1 MQPIQFFAARA
12 EDGVLL
18 PGATVDVF
26 VSGTQTRAA
35 LFSDANAL
43 APLENP
49 TSADNGARVFFFTT
63 AGRIDIQ
70 IRYGGYLAPLLREV
84 STVDP
89 ADVVNTEVER
99 LRLEVTDGRI
109 YPTKEAGLA
118 SGTVA
123 NGAFFWAAGSDA
135 AILRTLWF
143 KVDAVTAQHIADDP
157 GLNALAELVG
167 GFAELFNAPNQ
178 WPDHTYTLSQG
189 AANVVT
195 PEGRFAK
202 TVNATLTKALVG
214 GRPALTVASTDATE
228 GSYTWRQPIALL
240 GLAVGDVFSASIRV
254 FNRVGTQAARVL
266 VRQLDSAGEELV
278 AARQTFTV
286 PSVMYSELVAKFSG
300 VTLVAGAVSISFLV
314 GVTGTSTRLS
324 VGEFLIAKGSQAQYR
339 PNYTQTI
346 NATIAA
352 ATAGLQTQ
360 ISANTSATN
369 LLEGRVEGI
378 TEVFDNPNL
387 FTDKDYVK
395 TVATAG
401 LDPAGSGTYTK
412 TANTVL
418 AQITTGDGRK
428 GFTFSVSAASSNSFR
443 WLQTLAA
450 AGLVAGDKFSASVR
464 ILGGAS
470 LGLSRILVRQ
480 FNNSSGEI
488 TDARQTYII
497 VNGVVPETVVKF
509 AGITLDAAAV
519 SVDIYLEAN
528 SLSTSLQMTDYM
540 LAKGSV
546 AEYRP
551 ATKGRLATSEDLS
564 TVSSIDAEREKWR
577 WSPNI
582 FPDPRFTSSGTSYAW
597 ATGAATPIV
606 GKNGQACIETPASA
620 SAVNRRTAKLSVANF
635 KSGKISASL
644 VIQEKIGDQ
653 GLAGIQLR
661 LVAFDAAGTQLNWT
675 SVGDDAGNTSYYSRY
690 VPQASITSARTLIIA
705 DNVPLPPGT
714 TDIAFDIRIATT
726 VQAYLTM
733 VAIREG
739 ADTSFKD
746 TAGSSGMKVAY
757 VTPTGNDVS
766 GDGSAGAPFASTN
779 AALVALGGRGTVI
792 LRGAEFGKVVQIN
805 PQLVTERVE
814 IVGEWT
820 GSANPVIRLSD
831 KLTGISKTAGQIKI
845 YQAAVAGLTLTPNWL
860 YQDGVADAR
869 TLIEAGRHQPEHNGR
884 THRLPF
890 TRIIKATATTLA
902 AALAELDAASDPRC
916 FYEAGVLYFTVD
928 SGGDGTVANLY
939 LDALNGF
946 IAAGATESCG
956 QITLQ
961 NLDVRYG
968 GVNTRPFRK
977 SVLDVVAVHG
987 SRSNCWSH
995 AGLSRFGMIEVSC
1008 AGSFATDGTGDGVN
1022 GHFHANLIGDS
1033 LYAHDCND
1041 DGESNHE
1048 WGRTRIHD
1056 HYCEYNGGTAV
1067 APTYGCDAIYS
1078 NGRSFRN
1085 QRIAGRKA
1093 AAYYVSGAPGDGG
1106 NESIAI
1112 FRKCRSEEDTV
1123 SFCDN
1128 SPSVDAYAICED
1140 CESINPTTTAY
1151 DVSLIRN
1158 CRHTGTGATKTAKVI
1173 VRNTALVS

>member
-35 LFSDANAL
+35 LFSDANASV
-43 APLENP
+43 PLDNP

-63 AGRIDIQ
+63 AARIDIQ

-89 ADVVNTEVER
+89 ADVVNAEVER

-123 NGAFFWAAGSDA
+123 NGAFFWAAGADA
-135 AILRTLWF
+135 SILRTLWF
-143 KVDAVTAQHIADDP
+143 KVDAVTAQYIADDP

-167 GFAELFNAPNQ
+167 GFAELFNAPNL
-178 WPDHTYTLSQG
+178 WPDHNYTLSQG

-214 GRPALTVASTDATE
+214 GRPSFTVASTDANE
-228 GSYTWRQPIALL
+228 GSYTWTQPIAQL
-240 GLAVGDVFSASIRV
+240 GLVVGDVFSASIRV
-254 FNRVGTQAARVL
+254 FGRVGTQAARVL
-266 VRQLDSAGEELV
+266 VRQMDGAGEELV

-286 PSVMYSELVAKFSG
+286 PSVMYSEMVAKFAG
-300 VTLVAGAVSISFLV
+300 VTLVAGAVSISILV

-324 VGEFLIAKGSQAQYR
+324 VGEFLIAKGAQAQYR

-346 NATIAA
+346 SATIAA
-352 ATAGLQTQ
+352 ATAGLQAQ
-360 ISANTSATN
+360 ISANTNATN

-395 TVATAG
+395 TVVAAG
-401 LDPAGSGTYTK
+401 LDTAGSGTYTK
-412 TANTVL
+412 TANAVL

-428 GFTFSVSAASSNSFR
+428 GFSFSVSAASSNSFR

-488 TDARQTYII
+488 TGARQTFTIA
-497 VNGVVPETVVKF
+497 NGTVPETVVKF
-509 AGITLDAAAV
+509 AGMTLDPAAV
-519 SVDIYLEAN
+519 SIDIYLEAN

-540 LAKGSV
+540 LAKGTV

-582 FPDPRFTSSGTSYAW
+582 FPDPRFTNSGTAFPW

-620 SAVNRRTAKLSVANF
+620 SAVNRRTFKLSVANF

-653 GLAGIQLR
+653 GLGGIQLR
-661 LVAFDAAGTQLNWT
+661 LVAYDAAGTQLNWT
-675 SVGDDAGNTSYYSRY
+675 SVGDDGGNTTYYSRY
-690 VPQASITSARTLIIA
+690 LPQANITSARTLIIA
-705 DNVPLPPGT
+705 DNVPLPAGT
-714 TDIAFDIRIATT
+714 TDIAFDIRVATT

-746 TAGSSGMKVAY
+746 TAGSSVLKVAV
-757 VTPTGNDVS
+757 VTPTGSDVA

-779 AALVALGGRGTVI
+779 AALIALGGRGTVI
-792 LRGAEFGKVVQIN
+792 LRGAEFGKVVQIK
-805 PQLVTERVE
+805 PQLVTDQVV

-820 GSANPVIRLSD
+820 GTANPVVRMNDRLA
-831 KLTGISKTAGQIKI
+831 GISKTVGQTKI
-845 YQAAVAGLTLTPNWL
+845 YQAAVAGLTVTPNWF

-902 AALAELDAASDPRC
+902 TALAELDAASDPRC
-916 FYEAGVLYFTVD
+916 YYEAGVLYFTVD
-928 SGGDGTVANLY
+928 SGGDGTEAKLY
-939 LDALNGF
+939 LDSATGF
-946 IAAGATESCG
+946 IAGGVTESCG

-977 SVLDVVAVHG
+977 TLLDGVAVHG
-987 SRSNCWSH
+987 SRINCWEH
-995 AGLSRFGMIEVSC
+995 AGNSRFGMLEVSC
-1008 AGSFATDGTGDGVN
+1008 GGSFTTDGTGDGLN

-1048 WGRTRIHD
+1048 WGRTRIYD

-1093 AAYYVSGAPGDGG
+1093 AAYYVSGAPADGG
-1106 NESIAI
+1106 SETMAI
-1112 FRKCRSEEDTV
+1112 FRNCRSEEDTV

-1128 SPSVDAYAICED
+1128 SPSLDAYAICEG

-1151 DVSLIRN
+1151 DVYLIRN

-1173 VRNTALVS
+1173 VRNTTMVA